1 MECDSNTADASLD
14 DTITLNRQNQRLVS
28 EKARS
33 SIRSM
38 AENNQ
43 EASTPPHRT
52 KTRRV
57 CQKQR
62 RRRRHKRNA
71 IARLQEQ
78 TQQTSLTNN
87 RQPTITN
94 NNPDINFRQP
104 RCTCMKTARCSTW
117 RGNER
122 NYRPLV
128 VCEVHVRGRV
138 RAEQTVWTSS
148 NVQLF
153 LEKTRAFIQALKE
166 RRHDRSLFVDVPQRS
181 HGISQNA
188 GRARFRR

>member
-14 DTITLNRQNQRLVS
+14 ETITLNRQNQRLVS

-33 SIRSM
+33 SIRGR
-38 AENNQ
+38 AVNNQ
-43 EASTPPHRT
+43 EASTPPHRP

-62 RRRRHKRNA
+62 RRRRHGRNA
-71 IARLQEQ
+71 IARPQEQ
-78 TQQTSLTNN
+78 TQQTRHAND

-122 NYRPLV
+122 NYQPLV
-128 VCEVHVRGRV
+128 VCEVHVRGRI
-138 RAEQTVWTSS
+138 RSGQTAWTRS
-148 NVQLF
+148 NVQQF
-153 LEKTRAFIQALKE
+153 LEKTRALIQALQE
-166 RRHDRSLFVDVPQRS
+166 RRHDGSLFVDVPQRS
-181 HGISQNA
+181 LGISRNA